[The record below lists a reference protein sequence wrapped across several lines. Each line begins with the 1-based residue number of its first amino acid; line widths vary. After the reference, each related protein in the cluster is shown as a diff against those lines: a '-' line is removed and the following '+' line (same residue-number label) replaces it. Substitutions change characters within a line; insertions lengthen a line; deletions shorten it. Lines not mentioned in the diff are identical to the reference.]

1 MLFVD
6 GGDIEIHPLPDP
18 HLEHHVGNPF
28 SPMESAVASQ
38 VGC

>member
-1 MLFVD
+1 MPFVD
-6 GGDIEIHPLPDP
+6 GDDIEIYPLPDP
-18 HLEHHVGNPF
+18 HLEYHVGNTF